1 MVLRQPDLRA
11 AVVRYLGVS
20 LGHATDREAEHWLGS
35 LDLPVG
41 VEACTHLTRTPY
53 PHVAISVAVPEGA
66 RLALPPVAADLT
78 AASGEAAAAHAA
90 GRSGR
95 AVLFRGVGFL
105 LGTVTVAEVLAHTAI
120 GRVTVLGG
128 GSAEPDRLLVT
139 RDFVRPQ
146 WTDGVLALV
155 TMPAIDG
162 QLVPFEVPDPTPCC
176 ADHH

>member
-1 MVLRQPDLRA
+1 
-11 AVVRYLGVS
+11 VRYLGVS

-35 LDLPVG
+35 LDLPAG

-53 PHVAISVAVPEGA
+53 PHVAVSVAVPDGA
-66 RLALPPVAADLT
+66 RLALPPVAAGL
-78 AASGEAAAAHAA
+78 AAAAGESAAAHAA

-105 LGTVTVAEVLAHTAI
+105 LGTVTVADVLAHTAI
-120 GRVTVLGG
+120 GRVTILGG
-128 GSAEPDRLLVT
+128 GAADPDRPLVT

-146 WTDGVLALV
+146 WTNGVLTLV